1 MEMMCFA
8 IIPANA
14 RCGVL
19 SWIAAAALKA
29 LSRSGWVVA
38 GIFFGLLNQKPFTL
52 PYLFPEN
59 SLKFFLCHNS
69 PRFTP

>member
-29 LSRSGWVVA
+29 LSRSGLSPV
-38 GIFFGLLNQKPFTL
+38 
-52 PYLFPEN
+52 Y
-59 SLKFFLCHNS
+59 SLAF
-69 PRFTP
+69 